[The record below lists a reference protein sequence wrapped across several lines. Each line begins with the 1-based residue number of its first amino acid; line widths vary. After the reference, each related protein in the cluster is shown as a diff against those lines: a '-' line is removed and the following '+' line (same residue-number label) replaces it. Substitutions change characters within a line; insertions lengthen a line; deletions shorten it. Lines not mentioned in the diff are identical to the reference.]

1 MSSHSE
7 EIWDCFDALWRQMQ
21 ALSGRVRELEARLAP
36 DLMKQSRDGFEP
48 RSEVVKESNKA
59 DFGYE
64 GDLK

>member
-7 EIWDCFDALWRQMQ
+7 EIWDSFDALWRQMQ
-21 ALSGRVRELEARLAP
+21 ALSRRVRELEARLAP
-36 DLMKQSRDGFEP
+36 DLVKQSGDGFEP
-48 RSEVVKESNKA
+48 PGRVVKESNRA